1 VRIESDGDFEAFVAL
16 AAPDLSRLARLLSS
30 DPAAAEDLLQSTFLR
45 VWRSWPKVRVATD
58 RQAYVRR
65 VMVNTASSGWRRRW
79 RSEIPTY
86 RLPETPIGD
95 VGNRIVERDWLVR
108 AVRSLPNR
116 QRAAIVLRYFLD
128 LDDAAIADLLG
139 CSVST
144 VRSQISRALV
154 GLRVSTSDPGVVR
167 KQPTTGERTP

>member
-16 AAPDLSRLARLLSS
+16 AAPDLLRLARLLSS
-30 DPAAAEDLLQSTFLR
+30 DPAAAEDLLQSTLLR

-58 RQAYVRR
+58 RRAYVRR

-79 RSEIPTY
+79 RSEIPTD
-86 RLPETPIGD
+86 RLPETPTGD

-108 AVRSLPNR
+108 AVRGLPSR

-128 LDDAAIADLLG
+128 LDDATIADLLG

-144 VRSQISRALV
+144 VGSQISRALV
-154 GLRVSTSDPGVVR
+154 ALRVSVSDPGTVR